1 MALKT
6 TLKNPLVLVVRLAC
20 RRIKIP
26 AVIIATLLI
35 LSVLSVHI
43 ILSVLTA
50 MASSTPA
57 GSQQQDKVTMALDSY
72 YQSFKNPIKVGTT
85 VTFENLDSF
94 SHTVTPKDIGTS
106 IQLCSIKASFPCD
119 TGEISHGQ
127 EILIT
132 FDKPGIFKY
141 FCKYHPFMEGQ
152 IEVIT

>member
-26 AVIIATLLI
+26 AVMIATLLI

-57 GSQQQDKVTMALDSY
+57 GSQQQDKVTMAWNSY
-72 YQSFKNPIKVGTT
+72 SQAFKNPIKVGTT
-85 VTFENLDSF
+85 LTFENHDIVP
-94 SHTVTPKDIGTS
+94 HTVTPKDIGTRIPS
-106 IQLCSIKASFPCD
+106 CSIKASFPCD
-119 TGEISHGQ
+119 TGVILPGQ
-127 EILIT
+127 EKLIT

-141 FCKYHPFMEGQ
+141 FCEIHPSMEGQ
-152 IEVIT
+152 IEVII